1 MVDRL
6 EPTLRTVTAGNDSA
20 MLTALL
26 AIFIVSAFCSPTI
39 SRMAAHYFKQL
50 FRSNREPLTGE
61 RTFGERMA
69 LFICLLQTVAFEG
82 LLLFAAFGGIN
93 DESPLTVLAAMA
105 GVCAM
110 LMLVQLV
117 GYRLVGYAFA
127 NSEDS
132 HSWQSAFFITQSL
145 LGYLLAVPAVG
156 VLFYPEACGILC
168 SVGIGFYILFRIP
181 LFISEFRIFKTD
193 KFSLFYFF
201 LYLCTLEI
209 VPLLTVRWLAELVS
223 TLLT

>member
-1 MVDRL
+1 MVDRI
-6 EPTLRTVTAGNDSA
+6 EPALRTVTAGHDSS

-26 AIFIVSAFCSPTI
+26 AIFIVSAFCAPTI
-39 SRMAAHYFKQL
+39 SRVSGLYFKQL
-50 FRSNREPLTGE
+50 LRSTREPLSGE
-61 RTFGERMA
+61 RTFGERLA

-82 LLLFAAFGGIN
+82 LLLFAAFNGVNAAAPLRLFGALAGLCGG
-93 DESPLTVLAAMA
+93 
-105 GVCAM
+105 
-110 LMLVQLV
+110 LMLVQLA

-127 NSEDS
+127 NPEDT

-145 LGYLLAVPAVG
+145 LGYMLAIPAVV
-156 VLFYPEACGILC
+156 VLFYPGSCRLLCGI
-168 SVGIGFYILFRIP
+168 GMGFYTLCRIP

-209 VPLLTVRWLAELVS
+209 VPLLAVRRLAELVS